1 MLFLNHFCQQPS
13 FIHSSFCGKQ
23 QIRFDERERE
33 RALYKPQKPIIR
45 NKLSNIIH
53 YMQLRTQNSEGKKII
68 NKQQSKFE
76 WWKLP
81 LTPQKCILLKL
92 YHRHPQRK
100 KKKREEKKQVLSAL
114 WLWMF
119 DKPINNGV
127 NVGRVLAWDH
137 KAANF
142 SVGDGF

>member
-1 MLFLNHFCQQPS
+1 MTKE
-13 FIHSSFCGKQ
+13 GEK
-23 QIRFDERERE
+23 
-33 RALYKPQKPIIR
+33 ALYKPQKPIIR
-45 NKLSNIIH
+45 NKLSNLIQH
-53 YMQLRTQNSEGKKII
+53 YMQLRTQKGKKII